1 MAEEVVAT
9 FPGPLNSFSI
19 NLRIENTS
27 NSDVRAFGISGRTA
41 KFPIT
46 WDTFG
51 AFSGPATV
59 TSTEGIDTEVVF
71 LRFANF
77 GKGETVNF
85 NGIDPDF
92 TGDTSAGVR
101 VLDISGARAVV
112 VFADNSTGFGDFA
125 VDDDGTLRAIIT
137 K

>member
-9 FPGPLNSFSI
+9 FSGPLNSFSI
-19 NLRIENTS
+19 NLTLENAS
-27 NSDVRAFGISGRTA
+27 NSVVRAFGISGRTA

-51 AFSGPATV
+51 TFSGPASV
-59 TSTEGIDTEVVF
+59 TSKVGADTEVIL

-77 GKGETVNF
+77 DPGDTLNF

-92 TGDTSAGVR
+92 TGDISSGVR
-101 VLDISGARAVV
+101 VLDISGARSVV
-112 VFADNSTGFGDFA
+112 LFADGSTGFGEFDA
-125 VDDDGTLRAIIT
+125 TDEGTLQAVIT